1 MPHRPMTP
9 AEKKAQSRRMKARW
23 RKAKETQAAIT
34 LNGSLVEQRIV
45 LHLSGQTLDLPI
57 TDAKALRDALDLIV
71 PKAE

>member
-1 MPHRPMTP
+1 MPRRPMTP
-9 AEKKAQSRRMKARW
+9 AEKKAQSKRMKARW
-23 RKAKETQAAIT
+23 RKAKQAQADIT